1 MDNLHECAIS
11 QVSAVLGSP
20 LLTTSRLDL
29 ATSGLVIFAR
39 HTEAQRTIN
48 SAFSDRRVSKHYKAL
63 IWGRVEVGEVRH
75 AFRKMRGKAGNP
87 KPTLLRSWDVAF
99 GRGLELSE
107 SQNSSSL
114 SWSSTSAD
122 SGDWQPAVLNVLE
135 CQPFPMA
142 ENRRG
147 DSVESP
153 RIHEVTLKLITG
165 RTHQVRLQMAAL
177 GVPLV
182 GDLRYLP
189 VAGLLDEGGH
199 TAWRDGASLFGCE
212 PSLICLQACQLHLDE
227 SNASFAPPSFQAGTA
242 WWRGEDS
249 AARLQTLLK
258 ESPARHVPISSE
270 HTVITD

>member
-122 SGDWQPAVLNVLE
+122 SGDWQPAVLHVLE

-142 ENRRG
+142 ENKWG
-147 DSVESP
+147 DSAESP

-227 SNASFAPPSFQAGTA
+227 SNVSFAPPSLQAGTA

-249 AARLQTLLK
+249 AARLQALLR
-258 ESPARHVPISSE
+258 ESPARHVPIRSE

>member
-99 GRGLELSE
+99 GRDLDLSG

-122 SGDWQPAVLNVLE
+122 SGDWQPAVLHVLE

-142 ENRRG
+142 ENKWG
-147 DSVESP
+147 DSAESP

-199 TAWRDGASLFGCE
+199 TAWKDGASLFGCE

-227 SNASFAPPSFQAGTA
+227 SNVSFAPPSLQAGTA

-249 AARLQTLLK
+249 AARLQALLR
-258 ESPARHVPISSE
+258 ESPARHVPIRSE

>member
-99 GRGLELSE
+99 GRDLDLSG

-142 ENRRG
+142 ENKWG
-147 DSVESP
+147 DSAESP

-199 TAWRDGASLFGCE
+199 TAWKDGASLFGCE

-227 SNASFAPPSFQAGTA
+227 SNVSFAPPSLQAGTA

-249 AARLQTLLK
+249 AARLQALLR
-258 ESPARHVPISSE
+258 ESPARHVPIRSE

>member
-99 GRGLELSE
+99 GRDLDLSG

-122 SGDWQPAVLNVLE
+122 SGDWQPAVLHVLE

-142 ENRRG
+142 ENKWG
-147 DSVESP
+147 DSAESP

-227 SNASFAPPSFQAGTA
+227 SNVSFAPPSLQAGTA

-249 AARLQTLLK
+249 AARLQALLR
-258 ESPARHVPISSE
+258 ESPARHVPIRSE
-270 HTVITD
+270 HAVITD

>member
-99 GRGLELSE
+99 GRGLDLSE

-135 CQPFPMA
+135 CQP
-142 ENRRG
+142 
-147 DSVESP
+147 
-153 RIHEVTLKLITG
+153 
-165 RTHQVRLQMAAL
+165 LQ
-177 GVPLV
+177 
-182 GDLRYLP
+182 
-189 VAGLLDEGGH
+189 
-199 TAWRDGASLFGCE
+199 
-212 PSLICLQACQLHLDE
+212 
-227 SNASFAPPSFQAGTA
+227 
-242 WWRGEDS
+242 
-249 AARLQTLLK
+249 
-258 ESPARHVPISSE
+258 
-270 HTVITD
+270 